1 MKNNKDAETPKEPEV
16 EITTPEAEV
25 CEAENTTAD
34 SQKADAAPDAKKE
47 GGETKE
53 LSEVDVL
60 KLVLQSQKA
69 EMERLRKEL
78 EEANVNAQTCKAQ
91 ADTLNQRL
99 ANTISEYENYR
110 RRTASE
116 KEALSAD
123 ASAKAVKA
131 LLPALDSLVRA
142 IDFADA
148 NPEDFKQGVEMT
160 LKQLENGFSTL
171 GVAEIEAE
179 AGQTFDPE
187 RHNAVAH
194 VDDDS
199 LGESVVVEVFQKG
212 YAIGDKVIRH
222 SVVKVAN

>member
-1 MKNNKDAETPKEPEV
+1 MKNNHDAETPKEPEL
-16 EITTPEAEV
+16 EV
-25 CEAENTTAD
+25 
-34 SQKADAAPDAKKE
+34 APDAP
-47 GGETKE
+47 GETDAQEAGSPEENAGSEPKE
-53 LSEVDVL
+53 LSEAEVV

-69 EMERLRKEL
+69 EIERLQNEL
-78 EEANVNAQTCKAQ
+78 DTAKADAQTHKAQ

-99 ANTISEYENYR
+99 ANTLSEYENYR
-110 RRTASE
+110 RRTAAE

-142 IDFADA
+142 IDFAEADPA
-148 NPEDFKQGVEMT
+148 SFRQGVEMT
-160 LKQLENGFSTL
+160 LKQLEAGFSAL
-171 GVAEIEAE
+171 GVVEIEAE
-179 AGQTFDPE
+179 AGQAFDPD

-199 LGESVVVEVFQKG
+199 LGESVVAEVFQKG

>member
-1 MKNNKDAETPKEPEV
+1 MKQKDAETPKEPEIEAV
-16 EITTPEAEV
+16 TPETDDTATAGAETQA
-25 CEAENTTAD
+25 AEPTAG
-34 SQKADAAPDAKKE
+34 DAKE
-47 GGETKE
+47 ETKE
-53 LSEVDVL
+53 ISETDVL

-69 EMERLRKEL
+69 EMERLQKEL
-78 EEANVNAQTCKAQ
+78 DEEKVNAQTVKAQ
-91 ADTLNQRL
+91 AETLNQRL
-99 ANTISEYENYR
+99 AGTVSEYENYR

-116 KEALSAD
+116 KEALSAE

-131 LLPALDSLVRA
+131 LLPALDSLARA
-142 IDFADA
+142 ITFADA

-160 LKQLENGFSTL
+160 LKQLESGFSTL

-199 LGESVVVEVFQKG
+199 LGESVVAEVFQKG

>member
-1 MKNNKDAETPKEPEV
+1 MKNNNDAETPKEPEL
-16 EITTPEAEV
+16 EAAPEAAETPGAGEPDAGSEQELSEAEV
-25 CEAENTTAD
+25 
-34 SQKADAAPDAKKE
+34 
-47 GGETKE
+47 
-53 LSEVDVL
+53 V

-69 EMERLRKEL
+69 EIERLQNEL
-78 EEANVNAQTCKAQ
+78 DAAKADAQTHKAQ

-99 ANTISEYENYR
+99 ANTLSEYENYR
-110 RRTASE
+110 RRTAAE

-142 IDFADA
+142 IDFAEADPA
-148 NPEDFKQGVEMT
+148 SFRQGVEMT
-160 LKQLENGFSTL
+160 LKQLETGFSTL
-171 GVAEIEAE
+171 GVVEIEAE
-179 AGQTFDPE
+179 AGQAFDPD

-199 LGESVVVEVFQKG
+199 LGESVVAEVFQKG